1 LVHGDLK
8 PGNIL
13 ITPNNIAKVTD
24 FGLAKALGASAMDAG
39 EVVWGT
45 PAYFAPE
52 QAAGARVLPATD
64 VYAIGIILYE
74 MLTGNVPFRSEDDQ
88 EVARKQ
94 LYEAHVPIDQINRNI
109 PEPLARIVDAAM
121 AKNPNERFLTADHLR
136 EALLAFKQGRLGLG
150 SHFAPI
156 SSVVG
161 SPTGMPSTPPPPL
174 PKPVADYMSAKNARY
189 EPEESSG
196 PRLDVILMV
205 LGIVAI
211 IAILG
216 LVPLFIALYA
226 VYQGSYIPNQ
236 GSSLQVQVPDVVG
249 LDNAV
254 AQTNLQNVGLN
265 MTINGQ
271 AHHPSWPIKTVI
283 EQSMPPGEIVPR
295 GETIKVILSQG
306 PAIIKVP
313 NLVGMS
319 ADKAA
324 EALASLA
331 LVPQKY
337 EDWSVETPGLVI
349 QQEPAAG
356 TEVEDHTLITL
367 VVSSGSRVPIG
378 ANFGQQILL
387 NAYEIPRNQY
397 KVGEN
402 IKLTFFWNLVRQPS
416 ENYILYIHLTTLH
429 GGIVSEIKQSTQD
442 WQMGNIIVDSQELP
456 IPTTAVAGDYQIRV
470 SFYDNKANRL
480 AIADVGR
487 GEPDNLGALILRSIQ
502 LVP

>member
-1 LVHGDLK
+1 
-8 PGNIL
+8 
-13 ITPNNIAKVTD
+13 
-24 FGLAKALGASAMDAG
+24 
-39 EVVWGT
+39 
-45 PAYFAPE
+45 
-52 QAAGARVLPATD
+52 
-64 VYAIGIILYE
+64 
-74 MLTGNVPFRSEDDQ
+74 
-88 EVARKQ
+88 
-94 LYEAHVPIDQINRNI
+94 
-109 PEPLARIVDAAM
+109 
-121 AKNPNERFLTADHLR
+121 
-136 EALLAFKQGRLGLG
+136 
-150 SHFAPI
+150 
-156 SSVVG
+156 
-161 SPTGMPSTPPPPL
+161 MPSMPPPPL
-174 PKPVADYMSAKNARY
+174 PAPVADYMSASQVGKKVRY

-196 PRLDVILMV
+196 PRLDIILMV

-324 EALASLA
+324 ETLASLA

-397 KVGEN
+397 KVGES

>member
-1 LVHGDLK
+1 MSAGQVGK
-8 PGNIL
+8 
-13 ITPNNIAKVTD
+13 KV
-24 FGLAKALGASAMDAG
+24 
-39 EVVWGT
+39 
-45 PAYFAPE
+45 
-52 QAAGARVLPATD
+52 R
-64 VYAIGIILYE
+64 
-74 MLTGNVPFRSEDDQ
+74 
-88 EVARKQ
+88 
-94 LYEAHVPIDQINRNI
+94 YEA
-109 PEPLARIVDAAM
+109 
-121 AKNPNERFLTADHLR
+121 
-136 EALLAFKQGRLGLG
+136 
-150 SHFAPI
+150 
-156 SSVVG
+156 
-161 SPTGMPSTPPPPL
+161 
-174 PKPVADYMSAKNARY
+174 
-189 EPEESSG
+189 EESSG
-196 PRLDVILMV
+196 PRLDIILMV

-254 AQTNLQNVGLN
+254 AQANLQNVGLN

-271 AHHPSWPIKTVI
+271 APHPSWPPKTVI
-283 EQSMPPGEIVPR
+283 EQSLPPGEVVRR
-295 GETIKVILSQG
+295 GETVKVILSQG

-324 EALASLA
+324 ETLASLA

-349 QQEPAAG
+349 RQDPPAE

-367 VVSSGSRVPIG
+367 VVSSGSRMPIG

-402 IKLTFFWNLVRQPS
+402 IKLTFFWNLVRQPT
-416 ENYILYIHLTTLH
+416 ENYILYIHLTTQH

-442 WQMGNIIVDSQELP
+442 WQMGNVIVDSQELP
-456 IPTTAVAGDYQIRV
+456 IPTTATPGEYQIRV
-470 SFYDNKANRL
+470 TFYNSQANRL

-487 GEPDNLGALILRSIQ
+487 GESDNVGGLILRSIQ